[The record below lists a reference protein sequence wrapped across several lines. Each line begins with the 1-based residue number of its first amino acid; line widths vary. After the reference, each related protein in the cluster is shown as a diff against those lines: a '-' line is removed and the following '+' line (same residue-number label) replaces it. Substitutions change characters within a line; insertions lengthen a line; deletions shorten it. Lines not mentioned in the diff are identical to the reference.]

1 MPNSRFWIHW
11 IDQIGYLTKTR
22 AVDSKFGTCWFRW
35 EELCH
40 LRVLLCNYNGL
51 KHNSFILLCVIL
63 SLKECT
69 VKFSWSL
76 SMRSFV
82 GFCVWL
88 SFPVTAI
95 CHHLR
100 NTWILGEC
108 ESHTLRWFL
117 KSCDSWPQIR
127 HYDLLLLSILL
138 NFPFLSLGVRLALL
152 FIPVCFSVFC
162 FVFCLPLFG
171 SFCGFLR
178 KC

>member
-22 AVDSKFGTCWFRW
+22 AVDSKFGACWFRW
-35 EELCH
+35 EKLCH

-76 SMRSFV
+76 SMRSVV

-95 CHHLR
+95 CHHHR
-100 NTWILGEC
+100 NTQILGEC
-108 ESHTLRWFL
+108 ESHTGPWGGSWSLVIVGHRL
-117 KSCDSWPQIR
+117 DIMTYSCYPSYRI
-127 HYDLLLLSILL
+127 
-138 NFPFLSLGVRLALL
+138 FLSVSSQQV
-152 FIPVCFSVFC
+152 IV
-162 FVFCLPLFG
+162 
-171 SFCGFLR
+171 
-178 KC
+178 

>member
-11 IDQIGYLTKTR
+11 IDQIGYLTKAR

-40 LRVLLCNYNGL
+40 LRVLLCDYNGL

-76 SMRSFV
+76 SMRSVV

-95 CHHLR
+95 CHHHR

-108 ESHTLRWFL
+108 ESRTGPWGGFWSLVIVGHRLDIITY
-117 KSCDSWPQIR
+117 SCYPSYRI
-127 HYDLLLLSILL
+127 
-138 NFPFLSLGVRLALL
+138 FLSLSSQQV
-152 FIPVCFSVFC
+152 IV
-162 FVFCLPLFG
+162 
-171 SFCGFLR
+171 
-178 KC
+178 